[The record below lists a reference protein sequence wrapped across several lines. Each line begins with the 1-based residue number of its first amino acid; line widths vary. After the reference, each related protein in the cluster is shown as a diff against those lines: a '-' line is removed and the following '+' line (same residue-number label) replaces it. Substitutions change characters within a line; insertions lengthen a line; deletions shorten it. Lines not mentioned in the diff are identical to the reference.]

1 MAFKMNRPLKMKGPM
16 KSVLKLGRKNKPAQ
30 EMESGLY
37 YNSAMGPMKMHS
49 PSALRQMEE
58 GAPDMGGMEGMEA
71 MMGMMGGGGAPTEGP
86 AETAPAEK
94 EKTEGKVE
102 SSWQFDAMDLESGAM
117 GKVEKDEA
125 TGMLYVI
132 VENDDELIKGI
143 GKDVKVF
150 LPPNIV
156 NDKMVKA
163 KVGELLPDNDYQVQL
178 NPETNEYEVQVVNPS
193 GTGQED
199 FEPEFEGGDDE

>member
-1 MAFKMNRPLKMKGPM
+1 MAFKMNRPEKLKGPK
-16 KSVLKLGRKNKPAQ
+16 KSVLNLGRAKNKPDI
-30 EMESGLY
+30 Y
-37 YNSAMGPMKMHS
+37 YNSKMGPMLYAS
-49 PSALRQMEE
+49 PSALKQAEE
-58 GAPDMGGMEGMEA
+58 GMGDMGGMEA
-71 MMGMMGGGGAPTEGP
+71 MMGMMGGGE
-86 AETAPAEK
+86 APAAPQPPKE
-94 EKTEGKVE
+94 EKTGGKVE
-102 SSWQFDAMDLESGAM
+102 SAWQFDAMDLEGGAM
-117 GKVEKDEA
+117 GKVQKDEA

-132 VENDDELIKGI
+132 VENEDELIKGI
-143 GKDVKVF
+143 GKDAKVF

-193 GTGQED
+193 GKGQED

>member
-1 MAFKMNRPLKMKGPM
+1 MAFKMNRPLKLKGPK
-16 KSVLKLGRKNKPAQ
+16 KSVLNLGRAKNK
-30 EMESGLY
+30 SGIF
-37 YNSAMGPMKMHS
+37 YNSRMGPMLYTS
-49 PSALRQMEE
+49 PSALKQAEE
-58 GAPDMGGMEGMEA
+58 GMGDMGGMEA
-71 MMGMMGGGGAPTEGP
+71 MMGMMGGGEAPAAPQPTE
-86 AETAPAEK
+86 AKE
-94 EKTEGKVE
+94 EKTGGKVE
-102 SSWQFDAMDLESGAM
+102 SSWQFDAMDLEGGAM

-143 GKDVKVF
+143 GKDAKVF

-156 NDKMVKA
+156 NDKMVNA

-193 GTGQED
+193 GKGQED

>member
-1 MAFKMNRPLKMKGPM
+1 MAFKMNRPEKLKGPK
-16 KSVLKLGRKNKPAQ
+16 KSGLNLGRAINK
-30 EMESGLY
+30 SGIY
-37 YNSAMGPMKMHS
+37 YNSKMGPMLYTS
-49 PSALRQMEE
+49 PSALKQAEE
-58 GAPDMGGMEGMEA
+58 GMGDMGGMGGMEA
-71 MMGMMGGGGAPTEGP
+71 MMGMMGGGEAPAAPQPTE
-86 AETAPAEK
+86 AKE
-94 EKTEGKVE
+94 EKTGGKVE
-102 SSWQFDAMDLESGAM
+102 SSWQFDAMDLEGGAM

-143 GKDVKVF
+143 GKDAKVF

-156 NDKMVKA
+156 KDAGA
-163 KVGELLPDNDYQVQL
+163 KIGELLPDNDYQVQL

-199 FEPEFEGGDDE
+199 FEPEFEGGDE

>member
-16 KSVLKLGRKNKPAQ
+16 KSVLKLGRKNKSADD
-30 EMESGLY
+30 LY
-37 YNSAMGPMKMHS
+37 YNSKMGPMQMHS
-49 PSALRQMEE
+49 PSALKQMEE
-58 GAPDMGGMEGMEA
+58 GAPDMGGMEA
-71 MMGMMGGGGAPTEGP
+71 MMGMMGGGE
-86 AETAPAEK
+86 APAAPQPPGAKE
-94 EKTEGKVE
+94 EKTGGKVE
-102 SSWQFDAMDLESGAM
+102 SSWQFDAMDLEGGAM

-132 VENDDELIKGI
+132 VENEDELIKGI
-143 GKDVKVF
+143 GKDAKVF

-156 NDKMVKA
+156 KDAGA

-199 FEPEFEGGDDE
+199 FEPEFEGGDE